1 METIT
6 QSTWWSSVRSKWDNI
21 SLALSDKNDNVDLV
35 YFVTED
41 DDVDYTQF
49 IKIIYKAMKLDETS
63 LKAVSVYRKEV

>member
-1 METIT
+1 MI
-6 QSTWWSSVRSKWDNI
+6 R
-21 SLALSDKNDNVDLV
+21 NDNVDLV